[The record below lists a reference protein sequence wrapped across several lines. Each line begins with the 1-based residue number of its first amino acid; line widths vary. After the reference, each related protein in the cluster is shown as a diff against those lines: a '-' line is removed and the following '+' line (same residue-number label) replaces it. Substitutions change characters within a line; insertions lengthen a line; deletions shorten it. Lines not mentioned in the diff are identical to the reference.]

1 MSDPVQ
7 RLEAR
12 TPREIEDA
20 IAWANAEG
28 KAIAVKGAAT
38 KAAIGRPFAPDLVLS
53 LAGLSGVVAYEP
65 TELVLTAQAGT
76 PLAQIEDLLAGR
88 GQRLAFEPMDYG
100 PLFGAPPG
108 RATLGGAVAANVS
121 GPRRIKVG
129 AARDHFLGFAGVSGR
144 GEAFKAGGK
153 VVKNVTGYDLSKLVA
168 GSWGTLAV
176 LTEVTLKV
184 LPVPPETA
192 TLLIAGASDAEAVRA
207 LSAALNAPAEVTG
220 AAHLPASLAARAPVA
235 AVAEGGCSITAIR
248 IEGVEPSMTPSAF
261 AIAGALPGLTLLDP
275 LNAEDSARLWRWI
288 RDVEAFAGDGRQVW
302 KLSLPPMAAP
312 GVVEAVRETVDCEVF
327 YDWGGGLVWLACGDD
342 PGAASEVRRA
352 VGKTGGH
359 ATLIRAQ
366 PLVRG
371 VIETFH
377 PEPAPLAALS
387 RRVKASFDPKAVLN
401 PGRMWPLAAP
411 RA

>member
-1 MSDPVQ
+1 MSEPVT
-7 RLEAR
+7 RLEAL
-12 TPREIEDA
+12 TTREIEDA
-20 IAWANAEG
+20 IGWANAGG
-28 KAIAVKGAAT
+28 KAIAVEGAAT

-53 LAGLSGVVAYEP
+53 LAKLSGVVSYEP

-76 PLAQIEDLLAGR
+76 PLTEIEALLAQH
-88 GQRLAFEPMDYG
+88 GQRLAFEPMDYA
-100 PLFGAPPG
+100 PLFGAPAG
-108 RATLGGAVAANVS
+108 RATLGGIIAGNIS

-184 LPVPPETA
+184 LPTPPETA
-192 TLLIAGASDAEAVRA
+192 TLLIAGAPDDAAVRA

-220 AAHLPASLAARAPVA
+220 AAHLPASVAAGAPVA
-235 AVAEGGCSITAIR
+235 AVTEGGCAITAIR
-248 IEGVEPSMTPSAF
+248 IEGVGPSMTPSAF

-275 LNAEDSARLWRWI
+275 LNAEDSARLWRWVGN
-288 RDVEAFAGDGRQVW
+288 VEAFAGDARQVW

-312 GVVEAVRETVDCEVF
+312 GVVEAVRETIDCEVF
-327 YDWGGGLVWLACGDD
+327 YDWGGGLIWLACGDD
-342 PGAASEVRRA
+342 PGAASVIRA
-352 VGKTGGH
+352 AVTRHGGH

-371 VIETFH
+371 VIDTFH

-401 PGRMWPLAAP
+401 PGRMWPLAAT